1 MITGIGTDIIEIDRM
16 RAAWARRGMG
26 LARRLLSASEL
37 TALLDQADPAR
48 FLAKRFAA
56 KEALLKAL
64 GTGLR
69 RGLRWTDMG
78 VVNDTDGKPL
88 LQLAGEAAR
97 LVGDRHCHLSLTDER
112 HYAVAFVIIES
123 AS

>member
-1 MITGIGTDIIEIDRM
+1 MITGIGTDIVEIERM
-16 RAAWARRGMG
+16 RAAWARRGDG
-26 LARRLLSASEL
+26 LALRLLSESERL
-37 TALLDQADPAR
+37 ALSSQTDPAR

-69 RGLRWTDMG
+69 RGVRWTDIS
-78 VVNDTDGKPL
+78 VDNDADGKPL
-88 LQLAGEAAR
+88 VTLSGEAGRLAG
-97 LVGDRHCHLSLTDER
+97 DRRCHLSLTDER